1 MPMPLLSDLLMGK
14 AILFALGL
22 GLCLSLVGGAIGAV
36 AAEGLIG
43 SNDWY
48 FNDIFSDDPAPT
60 NSRKYYGD
68 DRDAVGHWEFYS
80 MTDGINT
87 WLADEVGLLAAT
99 SMDVFS
105 GDAVV
110 IGAFD
115 TETNLWTEVTATWK
129 YSNGE
134 FSYWLDHT
142 EEKMIG
148 QLDSGMLV
156 FNVEIVLWRDKQ
168 NVVQGMEF
176 VPIHSVC
183 YWVGNNTCRFSG
195 KTYEGKKEKFSIEK
209 QYLIIFD
216 LKDLGFHR
224 KYFRRLMN
232 RLGSLGSA
240 VTSGL
245 INDPNLNGIYN
256 FTEHQKR
263 MDYELLKS
271 TKKIFWLGRNYSNQH
286 LSESYLLYRSA
297 QYKSLFFRFLTYCL
311 EQINKGID
319 FFSSE
324 LGYAGHIKAKY
335 SQPDY
340 ETALTRYWKG
350 EINVTDLNNFI
361 TPIAHNAKAEI

>member
-1 MPMPLLSDLLMGK
+1 MNHKAFWILRHQVSKIAFWMQKVWYSITKKYDNGKK
-14 AILFALGL
+14 AISFQSLIIRTTVWQTLK
-22 GLCLSLVGGAIGAV
+22 SLVFAGILFIG
-36 AAEGLIG
+36 
-43 SNDWY
+43 D
-48 FNDIFSDDPAPT
+48 
-60 NSRKYYGD
+60 K
-68 DRDAVGHWEFYS
+68 
-80 MTDGINT
+80 
-87 WLADEVGLLAAT
+87 WLLP
-99 SMDVFS
+99 F
-105 GDAVV
+105 
-110 IGAFD
+110 I
-115 TETNLWTEVTATWK
+115 
-129 YSNGE
+129 Y
-134 FSYWLDHT
+134 
-142 EEKMIG
+142 
-148 QLDSGMLV
+148 
-156 FNVEIVLWRDKQ
+156 VEIVLWRDKQ

>member
-1 MPMPLLSDLLMGK
+1 MENGRNSYMRNDLHNYTSSQQSPRMWCSQTRKYKQSLYGSMFLEDFCHHFSSKLAPIGDHDRFYDVSPHDDHLKRLLLFCDYSALGYSFDELLSSVMHELLLNGK
-14 AILFALGL
+14 A
-22 GLCLSLVGGAIGAV
+22 
-36 AAEGLIG
+36 
-43 SNDWY
+43 Y
-48 FNDIFSDDPAPT
+48 
-60 NSRKYYGD
+60 
-68 DRDAVGHWEFYS
+68 
-80 MTDGINT
+80 
-87 WLADEVGLLAAT
+87 
-99 SMDVFS
+99 
-105 GDAVV
+105 
-110 IGAFD
+110 
-115 TETNLWTEVTATWK
+115 
-129 YSNGE
+129 
-134 FSYWLDHT
+134 
-142 EEKMIG
+142 
-148 QLDSGMLV
+148 
-156 FNVEIVLWRDKQ
+156 VEIVLWRDKQ